1 MRVLLTGAGGLVGG
15 RLAAILHSDG
25 FEVLAAY
32 RSAAPPGGPRPLR
45 LVLEDADALARV
57 LDAERPA
64 AIVHAAALAQVGR
77 CFERPDDATATN
89 ARLPGLIA
97 RACRERGLRLIAL
110 STDLVFSGEWA
121 PLGEQEPARPLSVY
135 GRTKLAGEDAVL
147 AEHPAAAIARIALV
161 VGRGHGARPS
171 ASESLVWT
179 LRKGGQPLL
188 FEDEYRTPVDP
199 ESLAQAVRRLLER
212 GGAGRY
218 HLGGRERLSRY
229 QLGRRVALALGLDA
243 SALRVG
249 RQADLTASEPRAAD
263 VSLDSARARGELGW
277 EPRALDESLRESRLG
292 PPD

>member
-1 MRVLLTGAGGLVGG
+1 MP
-15 RLAAILHSDG
+15 
-25 FEVLAAY
+25 
-32 RSAAPPGGPRPLR
+32 SAPLR
-45 LVLEDADALARV
+45 SSTPPRWHRSGAASSDRTTPRRRTPGCPAR
-57 LDAERPA
+57 
-64 AIVHAAALAQVGR
+64 
-77 CFERPDDATATN
+77 
-89 ARLPGLIA
+89 IA

-110 STDLVFSGEWA
+110 STDLVFSGERA

-171 ASESLVWT
+171 ASESVVWT
-179 LRKGGQPLL
+179 LRTGGQPLL
-188 FEDEYRTPVDP
+188 FE
-199 ESLAQAVRRLLER
+199 RRVPHAR
-212 GGAGRY
+212 RSRVPRAGRQR
-218 HLGGRERLSRY
+218 GSWSAVAPAATTWAGRERLSRY
-229 QLGRRVALALGLDA
+229 ELGRRVALALGLDA

-263 VSLDSARARGELGW
+263 VSLDSARARRELGW